1 MAARSE
7 TIEVIMKCNWNL
19 ATPNKESSPIR
30 LVVHHHGKIYNKN
43 IGITI
48 PTRQWKMPKR
58 GPQYC
63 TDTKVAEKMRKID
76 LYLATYLDDYS
87 SEEKIRQVLSGIAG
101 GKAELPE
108 EAPEKHITFWEF
120 WEEYANR
127 ERPAKRQHVSTKNIV
142 AEIMGREDDWSEL
155 TADWFRRLIEGF
167 NERNYSENYKS
178 SMITKLKSCL
188 QEAFDKGLHTNTAF
202 KRVKKNFMPSDSIY
216 LTEDEIERLW
226 KLDLK
231 DKHLAEVR
239 DLFLLGFY
247 TAARFGDYSQLE
259 KSMIRNGI
267 IHLTS
272 HKTGV
277 ESLIPC
283 SPRVKEILKR
293 NGGHAPKMSQVE
305 LNREIKVV
313 CARARINQPV
323 TISIVKG
330 GKQVKTTKPKYLL
343 VSSHCGRRSMAT
355 QMVLNGVP
363 ERSAMLLTGHKTHS
377 AFSAYIR
384 VTKEENA
391 KTLKSNKLFK

>member
-1 MAARSE
+1 
-7 TIEVIMKCNWNL
+7 MKSNWNL
-19 ATPNKESSPIR
+19 STPNKESSPIR
-30 LVVHHHGKIYNKN
+30 LVIHHHGKIYNKN
-43 IGITI
+43 IGISI
-48 PTRQWKMPKR
+48 PTRQWKVPKR
-58 GPQYC
+58 GPQFC
-63 TDTKVAEKMRKID
+63 TDTRVAEKMRKID
-76 LYLATYLDDYS
+76 LYILTYLNDFS
-87 SEEKIRQVLSGIAG
+87 SDADVRKVLSGIAG
-101 GKAELPE
+101 GHAEYPE
-108 EAPEKHITFWEF
+108 EKEASPKTFWSF
-120 WEEYANR
+120 WDEYAAR
-127 ERPAKRQHVSTKNIV
+127 ERPAKRQHVSTNRIV
-142 AEIMGREDDWSEL
+142 GEIMGRGDDWDDL
-155 TADWFRRLIEGF
+155 NADWFRRLVEGF

-188 QEAFDKGLHTNTAF
+188 QEALDAGLHHNDAF
-202 KRVKKNFMPSDSIY
+202 TRVKKNFMPSDSIY

-226 KLDLK
+226 NLDLK
-231 DKHLAEVR
+231 DKHMSEVR

-247 TAARFGDYSQLE
+247 TAARFGDYSQLD

-283 SPRVKEILKR
+283 SPRVKAILKR

-313 CARARINQPV
+313 CARAQINQPV
-323 TISIVKG
+323 TTTIVKG
-330 GKQVKTTKPKYLL
+330 GKQVKTTKPKYML

-363 ERSAMLLTGHKTHS
+363 ERSAMLLTGHKTTT

-384 VTKEENA
+384 ATKEENA
-391 KTLKSNKLFK
+391 VALKANKLFK

>member
-1 MAARSE
+1 
-7 TIEVIMKCNWNL
+7 MKFNWNL
-19 ATPNKESSPIR
+19 ATPKKESSPIR
-30 LVVHHHGKIYNKN
+30 LVIHHHGKIYNKN
-43 IGITI
+43 IGITV
-48 PTRQWKMPKR
+48 PTKQWRVPKR

-63 TDTKVAEKMRKID
+63 TDTTVAEKMRDID
-76 LYLATYLDDYS
+76 LYVRTYLNDYS
-87 SEEKIRQVLSGIAG
+87 SDPDVKKVLSGIAG
-101 GKAELPE
+101 GRAEYPKE
-108 EAPEKHITFWEF
+108 NNVAPVTFWGF
-120 WEEYANR
+120 WEEYATR
-127 ERPAKRQHVSTKNIV
+127 ERPAKRQHVSTKRIV
-142 AEIMGREDDWSEL
+142 AEIMGQEDDWNDL
-155 TADWFRRLIEGF
+155 NADWFRRLTDGF
-167 NERNYSENYKS
+167 NERDYSENYKS

-188 QEAFDKGLHTNTAF
+188 QEALDKGLHTNTAF
-202 KRVKKNFMPSDSIY
+202 TKVKKNFMPSDSIY

-226 KLDLK
+226 NLELK

-293 NGGHAPKMSQVE
+293 NGGRAPKMSQVE

-323 TISIVKG
+323 TTTIVKG
-330 GKQVKTTKPKYLL
+330 GKQVKTTKPKYML

-384 VTKEENA
+384 QSKEENA
-391 KTLKSNKLFK
+391 IALKSNPLFK